1 LAGTF
6 APKKKILPSC
16 YSYYTINYSNN
27 KVKDKLKVITKTEPK
42 EESYK
47 KWLLPRKSSAPP
59 SIVGANKTNS
69 ILSQNRFAS
78 LHISSDIT
86 VNNSVVNR
94 YNENFPKLGNVSTAT
109 GKVLP
114 KQTKDSL
121 YASNYPER
129 QGDQRHQKKVPCKS
143 TKIAIFSDSIPK
155 RFNMTDFNK
164 KLNCGEAILKAFPG
178 ATT

>member
-1 LAGTF
+1 VN
-6 APKKKILPSC
+6 P
-16 YSYYTINYSNN
+16 NN
-27 KVKDKLKVITKTEPK
+27 NVKDKLKVITKAEPK

-59 SIVGANKTNS
+59 SIVI

-78 LHISSDIT
+78 LHLSSDIT
-86 VNNSVVNR
+86 ENNSVVNR

-164 KLNCGEAILKAFPG
+164 KLNCGEAVNFVTIRYQH
-178 ATT
+178 